1 MINRYEVEVTL
12 SKKVQFT
19 TEQSEKQINNILDEA
34 EDFSE
39 DFDRV
44 VEILDNYNLKDIDID
59 EHSECRID
67 DMELIEEFDNV

>member
-34 EDFSE
+34 EYFSD

-44 VEILDNYNLKDIDID
+44 VEIFDNYNLKDIDID

>member
-1 MINRYEVEVTL
+1 MLNRYEVEVTL